1 MLRLQGGPVRTMH
14 TGWSQGTLLPIG
26 SVSNVAERSMW
37 AGTYAAI
44 QLFSAPGADS
54 LANTPK

>member
-1 MLRLQGGPVRTMH
+1 MH